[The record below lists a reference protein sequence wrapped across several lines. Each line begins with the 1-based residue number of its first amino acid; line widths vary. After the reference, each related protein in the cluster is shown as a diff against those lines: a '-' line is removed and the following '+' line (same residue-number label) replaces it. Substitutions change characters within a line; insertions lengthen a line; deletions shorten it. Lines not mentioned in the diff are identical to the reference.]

1 MSEAKNKRGKL
12 FTIAAPS
19 GAGKTS
25 LVRNLVKNIP
35 NLEVSISYTTRAPR
49 LLEKEGINYHFVT
62 EATFNQM
69 VQADEFLEYAK
80 IFKHHYGT
88 AKRTVAE
95 GLATDKNIILE
106 IDWQG
111 VDQIQKLFPDCTSIF
126 ILPPSIEALRHRLIS
141 RGQDSE
147 AVIAERLAEAKA
159 EIAHCHTA
167 DYWVVN
173 DDFEAALDELTA
185 IITGKQLPTAD
196 DKLQKQKLIKEL
208 LA

>member
-1 MSEAKNKRGKL
+1 MNKEKKTGRL

-25 LVRNLVKNIP
+25 LVRNLVQRIP

-49 LLEKEGINYHFVT
+49 PLEKESINYHFIN
-62 EATFNQM
+62 EETFGSM
-69 VQADEFLEYAK
+69 VQAGEFLEYAK

-88 AKRTVAE
+88 AKKTVAD
-95 GLATDKNIILE
+95 GLAADKNIILE

-111 VDQIQKLFPDCTSIF
+111 VDQIQKLFPECTSIF
-126 ILPPSIEALRHRLIS
+126 ILPPSIEALKHRLVS

-147 AVIAERLAEAKA
+147 AVIVERLAEAKA

-167 DYWVVN
+167 DHWVVN

-185 IITGKQLPTAD
+185 IITGKHLPTAT
-196 DKLQKQKLIKEL
+196 DKLQKQELIKQL